1 MIDSVADEKWG
12 IRYSDRMN
20 KHLDKLAG
28 ADTGVNCY
36 DENFPAG
43 EEEEGDEITVFDADN
58 MCKLNGQVNAALNS
72 EYFSRNSSLPIN
84 SKFITESNEKQLQTA
99 KISHKNRIYQK

>member
-43 EEEEGDEITVFDADN
+43 EEEEEGDEITVFDADN
-58 MCKLNGQVNAALNS
+58 MCKLNGQVNSA
-72 EYFSRNSSLPIN
+72 IN
-84 SKFITESNEKQLQTA
+84 SYARHNACKGRGKVYRQVIRAARKAKKFFND
-99 KISHKNRIYQK
+99 KNDC